1 MKIAFSGKGGVGKTT
16 LAAFI
21 IHLLAAENQK
31 LLAVDADSNPSL
43 AETLGFPQP
52 SKIIPLIQMKDLIKE
67 RIGSDQGGLYTLTP
81 KVDDIM
87 ERFICIHEGLKLIS
101 MGAIERGG
109 CGCACP
115 QNSFLKSVLGEI
127 FCQVDETI
135 IIDMEAGL
143 EQLGRGTAQDVDHL
157 LIVVDQGSG
166 SIRTAKR
173 ICALADELKI
183 KNKSVIANRIRHD
196 SDIDFI
202 KESLKTC
209 SIIGSIPYSEEILEA
224 DRKSDSTVF
233 NQQKLL
239 HPMRKIAEK
248 LVLI

>member
-16 LAAFI
+16 LAALI
-21 IHLLAAENQK
+21 IRLLAAEDQK
-31 LLAVDADSNPSL
+31 LLAIDADSNPSL
-43 AETLGFPQP
+43 AETLGFPDP
-52 SKIIPLIQMKDLIKE
+52 DKIIPLIQMKDLIKD

-87 ERFICIHEGLKLIS
+87 ERFIHVHQGLKLIS

-109 CGCACP
+109 GGCACP
-115 QNSFLKSVLGEI
+115 QNSFLKSVLGQI
-127 FCQVDETI
+127 FSQADETI

-166 SIRTAKR
+166 SIRTARR
-173 ICALADELKI
+173 IYQLADELKI
-183 KNKSVIANRIRHD
+183 RNKSVIANRVHQD

-202 KESLKTC
+202 KKSLKTG

-233 NQQKLL
+233 DQQTLL
-239 HPMRKIAEK
+239 APMRKIAEK
-248 LVLI
+248 LTLI